1 MSVVILG
8 NGIAGSTAAR
18 YIRRHS
24 NAEII
29 MISEECAYPFSRTA
43 LMYIFMGHM
52 KWEHTLLFEESFW
65 RKNKIQLLHAKVN
78 QISTSTS
85 SITLA
90 GGDILSYDQ
99 LIIATG
105 SKPVIPNQRW
115 TSYEGVQCLYHKAD
129 LIQLEARARNGIR
142 HAVIAGGGLIGIEL
156 AEMLHSRG
164 IRVTFLVRE
173 KSYWGN
179 VLPEE
184 ESFMISRHIRSM
196 GVDLKTEEEIV
207 EMEGFA
213 DVQAVIT
220 KKGAKIACDFVGITM
235 GVSPQKQLAEE
246 AGIECN
252 NGILV
257 DDYLRTSDQKIFA
270 IGDCAELRRPAQ
282 GRKAVEA
289 VWYCGRTMGI
299 VAAANICGQRKKYA
313 QGIWFNSAKFFNIE
327 YHVYGYVP
335 VRDDSTESLF
345 WMDDAGIRSIRL
357 VYDKRSY
364 KIRGF
369 NLMGIRYRHELCEF
383 WIENQ
388 TNLREVVT
396 HLPLA
401 NFDPEFS
408 DSFENEILKRYNQ
421 RFNDRAFFLA
431 DRRLD
436 DVAKYILQ
444 NTMQ

>member
-1 MSVVILG
+1 MSVVIIG

-18 YIRRHS
+18 SIRRHS

-29 MISEECAYPFSRTA
+29 MISEETEYPFSRTA

-52 KWEHTLLFEESFW
+52 KWDHTLLFEKSFW
-65 RKNKIQLLHAKVN
+65 KKNKIQLIHAKVN
-78 QISTSTS
+78 RIDTSTS
-85 SITLA
+85 CITLS
-90 GGDILSYDQ
+90 GGENLSYDQ

-105 SKPVIPNQRW
+105 SNPVIPEQHWIALR
-115 TSYEGVQCLYHKAD
+115 GVQCLYHRAD
-129 LIQLEARARNGIR
+129 LIQLEARAQCGIR

-164 IRVTFLVRE
+164 IPTTFLVRE
-173 KSYWGN
+173 NSYWGN

-196 GVDLKTEEEIV
+196 GIDLKTEEEIDRV
-207 EMEGFA
+207 EGLT

-220 KKGAKIACDFVGITM
+220 KKGEKINCDFVGITM
-235 GVSPQKQLAEE
+235 GVHPQKKLAVE

-252 NGILV
+252 IGILV
-257 DDYLRTSDQKIFA
+257 DEYLRTSDEKIFA

-282 GRKAVEA
+282 GRRAVEA
-289 VWYCGRTMGI
+289 VWFCGRTMGTI
-299 VAAANICGQRKKYA
+299 AAANICGQRKQYK
-313 QGIWFNSAKFFNIE
+313 QGIWFNAAKFFNIE

-335 VRDDSTESLF
+335 VRDDTTESLF

-357 VYDKRSY
+357 VYDKQSC
-364 KIRGF
+364 KILGF

-408 DSFENEILKRYNQ
+408 DSFEIEILQKYNQ
-421 RFNDRAFFLA
+421 QFNDQAFLLA

-436 DVAKYILQ
+436 DVAKYIRQ
-444 NTMQ
+444 KQMQ